1 MIDGLLTAGE
11 EKDVAFRTGK
21 TSPQSFVIDLGR
33 EYKTAELDRF
43 MIAYTN
49 PRTYA
54 KKYSIELSDDGA
66 EYKRLHQEIH

>member
-33 EYKTAELDRF
+33 EYKTAELDRLHILIQEH
-43 MIAYTN
+43 MQRNILLSYQMMAQ
-49 PRTYA
+49 
-54 KKYSIELSDDGA
+54 SI
-66 EYKRLHQEIH
+66 KRLHQEIH

>member
-11 EKDVAFRTGK
+11 EKNVAFRTGK

-49 PRTYA
+49 PRTLQRNILLSYQMMA
-54 KKYSIELSDDGA
+54 QSI
-66 EYKRLHQEIH
+66 KRLHQEIH